1 LVHETSFEQLA
12 DLLARDYAI
21 KGRKTASVLP
31 RRIVHLRP
39 HFEKLAASE
48 ISYDAMTRYISARMG
63 RRRGTSD
70 NPA

>member
-1 LVHETSFEQLA
+1 MVHETSFEQFA
-12 DLLARDYAI
+12 DLLTQDYAI
-21 KGRKTASVLP
+21 NGRKSSSDLSY
-31 RRIVHLRP
+31 RIAHLRP

-63 RRRGTSD
+63 RRRGTGD